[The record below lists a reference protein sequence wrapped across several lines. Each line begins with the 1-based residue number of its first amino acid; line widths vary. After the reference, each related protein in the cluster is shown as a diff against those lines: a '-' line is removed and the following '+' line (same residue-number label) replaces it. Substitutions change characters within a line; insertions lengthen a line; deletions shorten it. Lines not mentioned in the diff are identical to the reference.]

1 MLHLLEKYHQD
12 GLLDKQTHPTLPLTI
27 WNYTPKVQYEGLWD
41 EITLQCRGLVTD
53 DKGKIIARP
62 FRKFFNLE
70 EGKYTP
76 TETFEVYAKMDGS
89 LGIVFWYKDEWH
101 IATRGSFVSDQAV
114 KGKEMLDKYNTKYG
128 LYPGYTYLMEII
140 YPENRIVVDYKGAE
154 KLVVLACFHSE
165 KGVEGRIDEMVNE
178 GWEIVKKYDGI
189 SDYNTLKSI
198 IKDDEEGFVVRFTN
212 GDRVKIKGVEYL
224 RLHKIMTNV
233 STTAI
238 WEIMSEG
245 GNLDEILNNVPDE
258 FYNKIKQYENTLK
271 YGYYQYWN
279 QCSKMYEYFRYGK
292 YGDKEVE
299 PTKKEFAEHIKD
311 KHPIIKSIMFAMWD
325 GKQYDKIIWK
335 ALRPEFK
342 KL

>member
-27 WNYTPKVQYEGLWD
+27 WNYSPRVQYEELWD

-101 IATRGSFVSDQAV
+101 IATRGSFVSDQAI

-212 GDRVKIKGVEYL
+212 GDRVKIKGDEYL

-233 STTAI
+233 STTSI

-299 PTKKEFAEHIKD
+299 PTKKEFADYIKD